1 MVRAPLKGEDY
12 FCRKVNASAEKVQE
26 AFLEAVKS
34 AITMSQANAML
45 GDGTITQ
52 ADTFDPQNV
61 QKFFQQ
67 LGNALEDWT
76 FSGVLKST
84 TEDMHRL
91 YSTFTK
97 EADKFYV
104 SAYFGIQFHELPYYR
119 VDRRVIEIQKE
130 LARIEGR
137 ATSVLSKMT
146 DAANTVLATELEKRG
161 YANLGFEELF
171 AKMFDDEKLIEELN
185 EKSAVVESQFTQVGV
200 ARDKVSELLSE
211 LNNLLIK
218 FYQTSP
224 VLIDYNRLMQ
234 GEEGITN
241 YFDIEVIKK
250 NKKMKRREAFIDTI
264 KMPKEAADMLSGEI
278 GALRETLRK
287 LQSSF

>member
-264 KMPKEAADMLSGEI
+264 KMPKEAADILSGEI
-278 GALRETLRK
+278 GALGETLRK

>member
-250 NKKMKRREAFIDTI
+250 NKTMKRREAFIDTI
-264 KMPKEAADMLSGEI
+264 KMPKEAADMLSGQI
-278 GALRETLRK
+278 GALGETLRK

>member
-1 MVRAPLKGEDY
+1 MRTPIKGDDY
-12 FCRKVNASAEKVQE
+12 FCRQVNAAAEKVQE
-26 AFLEAVKS
+26 AFLEAIKPTI
-34 AITMSQANAML
+34 AMRQASAML

-61 QKFFQQ
+61 QNFLQL
-67 LGNALEDWT
+67 LGNALEGWT
-76 FSGVLKST
+76 FSGILKSA

-97 EADKFYV
+97 EADKFYISV
-104 SAYFGIQFHELPYYR
+104 YFGIQFHELPYYR

-130 LARIEGR
+130 LVKIEGR
-137 ATSVLSKMT
+137 ATSVSSKMT
-146 DAANTVLATELEKRG
+146 AAADRVLASELEKRS
-161 YANLGFEELF
+161 YTNLRFEELF

-185 EKSAVVESQFTQVGV
+185 KKTAFVESQFPQIAET
-200 ARDKVSELLSE
+200 RNKKSELLSE
-211 LNNLLIK
+211 LNDLLIK

-241 YFDIEVIKK
+241 YFDIEVLK
-250 NKKMKRREAFIDTI
+250 NKKKNKRREAFLDTI
-264 KMPKEAADMLSGEI
+264 KMPKEAADMLSGEL
-278 GALRETLRK
+278 GAVGETLRK
-287 LQSSF
+287 VAR

>member
-67 LGNALEDWT
+67 LANALEDWT

-241 YFDIEVIKK
+241 YYDIEVIKK

>member
-12 FCRKVNASAEKVQE
+12 FCRKVNVSVEKVQE

-264 KMPKEAADMLSGEI
+264 KMPKEAADTLSKEI
-278 GALRETLRK
+278 GVLGETLRK